1 MKGVTVTKQL
11 EIKNRLGLH
20 ARAAAQL
27 VQLAA
32 KFESEVTLVKDDQV
46 VNGKSILNVMM
57 LAAAQ
62 GSTIEVT
69 TNGPDAHDAMAAIE
83 KLIADRFN
91 EEE

>member
-1 MKGVTVTKQL
+1 MKQVRKQI
-11 EIKNRLGLH
+11 EIINRLGLH

-32 KFESEVTLVKDDQV
+32 RFESEVTLVKDDQE

-62 GSTIEVT
+62 GSTIEVSAD
-69 TNGPDAHDAMAAIE
+69 GPDAEAAMAAIE

-91 EEE
+91 EDE

>member
-1 MKGVTVTKQL
+1 MKQPSVTRQL

-62 GSTIEVT
+62 GSTVEVT
-69 TNGPDAHDAMAAIE
+69 TDGPDAEACMAAIE
-83 KLIADRFN
+83 KLIGDRFN